1 MYTDYVPH
9 PQTSK
14 FFINPKTRSE
24 ANTKIQNFLYTQNL
38 VEGRGLF
45 PFYTRK
51 GLLTILALFIFYDI
65 IAASGSCSLLK
76 MFDEL
81 DEWSEE
87 APEFTV
93 PLHGLD
99 TYAAA
104 DALKSKE
111 FQEGSLPPLNAEER
125 QWLLQQP
132 TNPTPPP
139 TPAAQAALERQLA
152 RFNFVVPGS
161 KEQWQSYIMY
171 KYFELSLDPDPKISK
186 PALDALAKTNIVGL
200 HEDKQEISITTK
212 STIELQSEAL
222 TLLRS
227 IARREERVI
236 EGEVQDVE

>member
-1 MYTDYVPH
+1 
-9 PQTSK
+9 
-14 FFINPKTRSE
+14 
-24 ANTKIQNFLYTQNL
+24 
-38 VEGRGLF
+38 
-45 PFYTRK
+45 
-51 GLLTILALFIFYDI
+51 
-65 IAASGSCSLLK
+65 

-81 DEWSEE
+81 DDWSEE
-87 APEFTV
+87 TPEFTV

-99 TYAAA
+99 TCATAE
-104 DALKSKE
+104 ALRSKE
-111 FQEGSLPPLNAEER
+111 FQDGTLPPLNAEER

-212 STIELQSEAL
+212 STVEIETELL
-222 TLLRS
+222 TLIQRLVNKKPVQED
-227 IARREERVI
+227 ALD
-236 EGEVQDVE
+236 GEFNEA